1 MQNYFMANYHSEYFW
16 LFMAMGAFAGIV
28 VFSLVKRIICRIM
41 KIGKSHFNLEKVI
54 LRISFVGAVMCLVLS
69 LLGEQTVSIQILSF
83 YVSFIFAW
91 LLTKGSSQKDFKR
104 MQHKIAKNTY
114 RHIED
119 VETTV
124 LITKSRIEE
133 LCGKE
138 EVSQGELQGIVD
150 DLNSILTGIRSNKD
164 DWKDML
170 KKSYRTKID
179 NQDDPE
185 GRLEKLKSPPNS
197 AEIKEVFKDEIK
209 NNNALQ
215 V

>member
-54 LRISFVGAVMCLVLS
+54 LWISFVGAVMCLVLS

-138 EVSQGELQGIVD
+138 EVLSKIGEAQP
-150 DLNSILTGIRSNKD
+150 
-164 DWKDML
+164 M
-170 KKSYRTKID
+170 Y
-179 NQDDPE
+179 
-185 GRLEKLKSPPNS
+185 
-197 AEIKEVFKDEIK
+197 
-209 NNNALQ
+209 
-215 V
+215 

>member
-54 LRISFVGAVMCLVLS
+54 LWISFVGAVMCLVLS

-104 MQHKIAKNTY
+104 MQQKKKKNTY

-138 EVSQGELQGIVD
+138 EVSQGELQGIVE

-209 NNNALQ
+209 NNNTLQ

>member
-54 LRISFVGAVMCLVLS
+54 LWISFVGAVMCLVLS

-197 AEIKEVFKDEIK
+197 AEIKEVFKGTFK
-209 NNNALQ
+209 TM
-215 V
+215 